1 MEGHGWIQKKGL
13 WANLMV
19 VVIISLSEMEGVRGR
34 NPVLHRVGGGRYTW
48 APNINFT
55 QWASHEV
62 FYVGDWLYFGFD
74 KHHYNVL
81 QVNKTSYD
89 ACEDKDFIAN
99 ITRGGRDVYNLTQAK
114 PYYFLSG
121 RGGCSQGMKLAI
133 SVKEAPLPD
142 RTLPHTHILPKTNG
156 CSPLSLACSAHVN
169 DPVFG
174 AAFFVFLSLVFMS

>member
-62 FYVGDWLYFGFD
+62 FYVGDWLCKLSSLFFIF
-74 KHHYNVL
+74 NSSEFLMERFL
-81 QVNKTSYD
+81 QIHKIVSYGK
-89 ACEDKDFIAN
+89 A
-99 ITRGGRDVYNLTQAK
+99 RLGSLGLQA
-114 PYYFLSG
+114 
-121 RGGCSQGMKLAI
+121 QI
-133 SVKEAPLPD
+133 
-142 RTLPHTHILPKTNG
+142 
-156 CSPLSLACSAHVN
+156 
-169 DPVFG
+169 
-174 AAFFVFLSLVFMS
+174 